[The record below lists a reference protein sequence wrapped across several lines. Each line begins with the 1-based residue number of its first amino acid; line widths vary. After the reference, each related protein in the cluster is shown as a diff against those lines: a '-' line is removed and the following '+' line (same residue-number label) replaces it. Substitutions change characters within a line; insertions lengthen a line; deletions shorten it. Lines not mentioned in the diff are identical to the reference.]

1 MGLARIWPSEADL
14 SFRDTSLWFPER
26 HPERDQI
33 PPGPLFSLG
42 RLPETL
48 LETLVLRF
56 PAIVVG
62 EEC

>member
-14 SFRDTSLWFPER
+14 SFRDTSLWFPDR

-42 RLPETL
+42 KLPGKL
-48 LETLVLRF
+48 FSRF
-56 PAIVVG
+56 PVIAVV